1 MDRTELIAAT
11 AILLFAASCARAL
24 HEARQAAAG

>member
-1 MDRTELIAAT
+1 MYFSSAV
-11 AILLFAASCARAL
+11 LLFAASCARAL